1 MTRPRPSLAMNIERN
16 AQRSRERLDAYRRQI
31 EQRIEAL
38 RTEFEQLKGELA
50 WINDRTELLARL
62 ADDRYAAHG
71 TTVLQGA
78 DLREQAVIVL
88 ATRIGADR
96 PVHYKD
102 WYDETLRAGFAIL
115 GRRPTAK
122 FLTAATRSRLV
133 IRVDEPGFYRFDPDV
148 RPCLAQEAEKLR
160 TELETVDAHV
170 EHQHQLSPVMRK
182 HRTGL
187 LASLRRVERQLA
199 EADRILD
206 AYHAAEHTPAAA

>member
-1 MTRPRPSLAMNIERN
+1 MNIERN

-31 EQRIEAL
+31 EQRIESL
-38 RTEFEQLKGELA
+38 RAELEQLKGELA

-88 ATRIGADR
+88 ATRNGADR
-96 PVHYKD
+96 LMHYKD

-115 GRRPTAK
+115 GRRPTAT
-122 FLTAATRSRLV
+122 FLTAATRSPLV
-133 IRVDEPGFYRFDPDV
+133 VRMDEPGFYRFDPDA
-148 RPCLAQEAEKLR
+148 RGRLEQEADKLR
-160 TELETVDAHV
+160 AELQTVDAHV
-170 EHQHQLSPVMRK
+170 EHQQQLSPVMRK

-187 LASLRRVERQLA
+187 LASLRRVERQLV

-206 AYHAAEHTPAAA
+206 AYRAAQQTSAAA